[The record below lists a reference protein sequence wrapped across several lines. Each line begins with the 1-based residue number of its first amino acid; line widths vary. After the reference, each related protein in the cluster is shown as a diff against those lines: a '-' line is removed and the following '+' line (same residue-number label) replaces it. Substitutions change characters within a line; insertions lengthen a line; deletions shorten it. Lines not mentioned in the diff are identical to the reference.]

1 MTETPS
7 RQEFRQERREQ
18 IDQRKK
24 IAEDSARRRRR
35 SRKFRTGGIIGVAVA
50 LLAGVLLFAVMEAT
64 APPPGDTLPDEGRT
78 HVALGS
84 AISYTDNPPASGPHY
99 PVTARWSFNDSP
111 LQAGFWVHNLE
122 HGGVAMLYR
131 CPSDCTELKRQ
142 LKGLYDSLPK
152 SARYS
157 YVKLVVAPDDT
168 LQGQVAAMAWNHRI
182 ILDKFD
188 SEVLTRFYQAYVD
201 KGPEDAP

>member
-7 RQEFRQERREQ
+7 HQEFRQQRREQ
-18 IDQRKK
+18 IGQRQKT
-24 IAEDSARRRRR
+24 AEDYARRRRR
-35 SRKFRTGGIIGVAVA
+35 NRTLRTGGIIGVAVA
-50 LLAGVLLFAVMEAT
+50 LLAGVLVFAVIEAT
-64 APPPGDTLPDEGRT
+64 APAPGDTLPDEGRS
-78 HVALGS
+78 HVELGS
-84 AISYTDNPPASGPHY
+84 AINYPNNPPASGPHY

-131 CPSDCTELKRQ
+131 CQADCTELKRQ

-152 SARYS
+152 SARYG
-157 YVKLVVAPDDT
+157 YVKLVVAPDDA
-168 LQGQVAAMAWNHRI
+168 LPGQVAAMAWGHRI

-188 SEVLTRFYQAYVD
+188 AAVLTRFYQAYAD